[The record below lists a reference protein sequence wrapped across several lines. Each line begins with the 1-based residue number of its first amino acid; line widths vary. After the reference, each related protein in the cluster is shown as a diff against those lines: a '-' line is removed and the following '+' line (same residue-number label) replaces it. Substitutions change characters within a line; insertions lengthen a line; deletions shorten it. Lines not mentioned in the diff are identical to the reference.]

1 MGPRLGSQPATKV
14 AAIVKAG
21 GWVGAEGPLDR
32 TILGSLSYGG
42 TGWQAKL

>member
-1 MGPRLGSQPATKV
+1 MDPRLGSQPAAKA
-14 AAIVKAG
+14 AAIVRAG

-42 TGWQAKL
+42 TGWRAQL